1 MQKTNEHRIYEN
13 NTILKQTL
21 SKVISSLKNITD
33 RIILINILY
42 SDDRG
47 CNTAYSGMK
56 YIVNLRGE
64 KKDTTPVIFYGFE
77 SLEHLKKKHE
87 ASILNSPAIE
97 YIKIPFLISE
107 LFVKIQSVIACDSI
121 EDGLDRQTKQK
132 TALEK
137 IAIFKH
143 DIINAARTIEIVFK
157 LKRKGTAEIQKQ
169 NWNSV
174 RKSLFTPKS
183 EDQIKKNI
191 TQFENLK
198 NNIIELL
205 TENAII
211 KMQKNL
217 LDAEG
222 IYKILIK
229 RFDEYSEN
237 NKINAIS
244 DAETIINLLNE
255 IITILEV
262 K

>member
-42 SDDRG
+42 SDD
-47 CNTAYSGMK
+47 CSCDTAYSGMK
-56 YIVNLRGE
+56 YIVNLRGA

-77 SLEHLKKKHE
+77 NLERLKKKHE

-107 LFVKIQSVIACDSI
+107 LFVKIQSVTACDDI

-191 TQFENLK
+191 TQFENIK